1 MVDASP
7 DPDDDDLFSDC
18 RSEVGSEA
26 DKSSSNVIHRINNPR
41 SPDSPIS
48 HPVPRP
54 SPALEASFRDRLNI
68 GRPPVAMED
77 PMEEYLYVNVA
88 DPHKVGEGMS
98 SYMAYKVMT
107 RTNLR
112 CFRRGSFT
120 VVRRYSDFLG
130 LHEKLVARYQS
141 KGRIIPPAP
150 EKSIIGNYFTILY
163 LIILLPL

>member
-1 MVDASP
+1 M
-7 DPDDDDLFSDC
+7 
-18 RSEVGSEA
+18 
-26 DKSSSNVIHRINNPR
+26 NNLVSRQPQG
-41 SPDSPIS
+41 
-48 HPVPRP
+48 
-54 SPALEASFRDRLNI
+54 LEASIRDRLNI
-68 GRPPVAMED
+68 GRPPMED
-77 PMEEYLYVNVA
+77 PVEEYLYVNVA

-150 EKSIIGNYFTILY
+150 EKNIIGETILFNHPCLLLKQAKEFCIIKTKAMLKSY
-163 LIILLPL
+163 LSRVKRIYTVCFCLFLFFPKIFKLTPNN

>member
-1 MVDASP
+1 MVDTSP

-26 DKSSSNVIHRINNPR
+26 DKSSSNIIHRINNPR
-41 SPDSPIS
+41 SPESPMNHLVS
-48 HPVPRP
+48 RQPQG
-54 SPALEASFRDRLNI
+54 LEASIRDRLNI
-68 GRPPVAMED
+68 GRPPMED
-77 PMEEYLYVNVA
+77 PVEEYLYVNVA

-150 EKSIIGNYFTILY
+150 EKNIIGETILFNRPF
-163 LIILLPL
+163 LLLNAC